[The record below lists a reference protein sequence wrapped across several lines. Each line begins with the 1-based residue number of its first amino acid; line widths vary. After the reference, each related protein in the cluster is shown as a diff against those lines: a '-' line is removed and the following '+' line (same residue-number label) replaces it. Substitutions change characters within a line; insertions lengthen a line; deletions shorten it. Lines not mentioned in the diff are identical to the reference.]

1 MRYTFCMKY
10 EIPKSIEI
18 KKLRNKD
25 HRHFVVL
32 PFKAIIDKKV
42 SAANIRT
49 LGILAA
55 YCNKQGFS
63 IVGLRTM
70 ASKLKTSYQD
80 VFNQLKKLEELG
92 YVESRKRSA
101 YPGIRGNLRRII
113 FDDSIKWDDVKGYML
128 DNEDIKH
135 IVKVNKINN
144 FEE

>member
-1 MRYTFCMKY
+1 MRYTYCMEYK
-10 EIPKSIEI
+10 IPESIEI

-70 ASKLKTSYQD
+70 ASKLQTSYQN

-92 YVESRKRSA
+92 YVESRKKSA

-135 IVKVNKINN
+135 IVKVNKIDN

>member
-1 MRYTFCMKY
+1 MRYTYCMEYK
-10 EIPKSIEI
+10 IPESIEI

-70 ASKLKTSYQD
+70 ASKLQTSYQN
-80 VFNQLKKLEELG
+80 VHNQLKKLEELG

>member
-1 MRYTFCMKY
+1 MRYTYCMEYK
-10 EIPKSIEI
+10 IPESIEI

-70 ASKLKTSYQD
+70 ASKLQTSYQN

>member
-1 MRYTFCMKY
+1 MRYTYCMKY

-70 ASKLKTSYQD
+70 ASKLQTSYQN

-135 IVKVNKINN
+135 IVKVNKIDN

>member
-1 MRYTFCMKY
+1 MKY

-42 SAANIRT
+42 TAANIRT
-49 LGILAA
+49 LSILAA

-70 ASKLKTSYQD
+70 ESKLKTS
-80 VFNQLKKLEELG
+80 
-92 YVESRKRSA
+92 
-101 YPGIRGNLRRII
+101 
-113 FDDSIKWDDVKGYML
+113 
-128 DNEDIKH
+128 
-135 IVKVNKINN
+135 
-144 FEE
+144 

>member
-1 MRYTFCMKY
+1 MRYTYCMKY

>member
-1 MRYTFCMKY
+1 MRYTYCMKY

-70 ASKLKTSYQD
+70 ASKLQTSYQN
-80 VFNQLKKLEELG
+80 VHNQLKKLEELG